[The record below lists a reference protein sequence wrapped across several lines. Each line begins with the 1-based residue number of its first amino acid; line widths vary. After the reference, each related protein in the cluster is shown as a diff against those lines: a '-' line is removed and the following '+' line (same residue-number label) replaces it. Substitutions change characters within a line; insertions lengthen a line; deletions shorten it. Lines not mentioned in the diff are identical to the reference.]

1 MTLDFLILTFFSS
14 ETVGKEYNP
23 TEISFA
29 VKQLLLKYLP
39 DEQLAKITYKQAQSA
54 AFNKTGKPSII
65 PARPEFS
72 FASVEYMKKYN
83 LISNNKGNGVSLN
96 CFL

>member
-1 MTLDFLILTFFSS
+1 MKDYT
-14 ETVGKEYNP
+14 P

-54 AFNKTGKPSII
+54 QNAKPSVI
-65 PARPEFS
+65 PNRPEFS

-83 LISNNKGNGVSLN
+83 LISNNKGMWKVFLRKNG
-96 CFL
+96 